1 MKDLKHV
8 AWTAIVLLALA
19 GCRKEKEE
27 PAQLSFDYTTAQD
40 NATADDYF
48 NDMMQQV
55 DGAATD
61 EGLRDTDDPCAPTV
75 TIDLGAMPHTMT
87 VVFGSTNCTA
97 LNGRMRRGVLFVTF
111 TGAYGDPG
119 TVITITPQNYYVN
132 DHHVEGS
139 KTVTNMGE
147 NTAHQPYFNVTVDGT
162 ITAPDGS
169 WTATHHSQ
177 RVRTWTGGS
186 DTPLTWTDDAY
197 TITGTGNGVNRNGLP
212 YTMAI
217 TNALHVNWGCPYI
230 TQGTLTL
237 TPQDLPTRTID
248 YGNGTCDGTF
258 TVSVSGYTFTVTIG

>member
-8 AWTAIVLLALA
+8 AWAAIVLLALA
-19 GCRKEKEE
+19 GCKKESEK
-27 PAQLSFDYTTAQD
+27 PDQTSFDRVTAQD
-40 NATADDYF
+40 NALADDYF
-48 NDMMQQV
+48 NDMMLQV

-61 EGLRDTDDPCAPTV
+61 NGLRETDDACAPTV
-75 TIDLGAMPHTMT
+75 TIDPNATPHTMT
-87 VVFGSTNCTA
+87 VDFGSTNCTA
-97 LNGRMRRGVLFVTF
+97 ANGRTRRGVLFVTF
-111 TGAYGDPG
+111 TGAYGDSG

-139 KTVTNMGE
+139 KTVTNMGQ
-147 NTAHQPYFNVTVDGT
+147 NTAHQPYFNVTVDGS

-177 RVRTWTGGS
+177 RVRTWTSGS
-186 DTPLTWTDDAY
+186 DTPSWTDDAY
-197 TITGTGNGVNRNGLP
+197 TIAGNGYGVNRNGLP

-248 YGNGTCDGTF
+248 YGNGACDGTF
-258 TVSVSGYTFTVTIG
+258 TVTVSGITVTVTIG

>member
-87 VVFGSTNCTA
+87 VDFGSTNCTA

-186 DTPLTWTDDAY
+186 DTPMTWTDDAY

-237 TPQDLPTRTID
+237 TPQDLPTRHW
-248 YGNGTCDGTF
+248 GVQQCR
-258 TVSVSGYTFTVTIG
+258 